1 MYNYNYANDVK
12 SFVCVTKK
20 EMSMDIL
27 KQIKTWAGQLAEVGA
42 SLIALGIVIEVL
54 LGNMAVPFVG
64 SIDVIGNVQNILAGF
79 SDAGL
84 IGLVAIWVLYNLMNA
99 K

>member
-1 MYNYNYANDVK
+1 
-12 SFVCVTKK
+12 
-20 EMSMDIL
+20 MDIL

-54 LGNMAVPFVG
+54 LGNMKGPFLG
-64 SIDVIGNVQNILAGF
+64 DINVIGNVQGILNGF

-84 IGLVAIWVLYNLMNA
+84 IGLVAIWVLYNIW
-99 K
+99 KSK

>member
-1 MYNYNYANDVK
+1 
-12 SFVCVTKK
+12 
-20 EMSMDIL
+20 MDLL

-54 LGNMAVPFVG
+54 LGNMKVPFLG
-64 SIDVIGNVQNILAGF
+64 DINVIGNVQGILNGF

-84 IGLVAIWVLYNLMNA
+84 IGLVAIWVLYNIW
-99 K
+99 KSK

>member
-1 MYNYNYANDVK
+1 MYNYNYTDDFK

-27 KQIKTWAGQLAEVGA
+27 KQIKSWAGLLAEVGA

-54 LGNMAVPFVG
+54 LGNMKVPFLG
-64 SIDVIGNVQNILAGF
+64 DINVIGNVQGILNGF

-84 IGLVAIWVLYNLMNA
+84 IGLVAIWVLYNIW
-99 K
+99 KSK